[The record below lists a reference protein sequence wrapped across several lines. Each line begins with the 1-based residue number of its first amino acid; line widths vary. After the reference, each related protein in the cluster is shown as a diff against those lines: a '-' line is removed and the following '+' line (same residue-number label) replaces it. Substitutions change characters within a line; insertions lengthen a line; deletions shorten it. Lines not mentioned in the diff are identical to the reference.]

1 MFSSLYQET
10 SLLFSFSFEHFS
22 SHAQWCW
29 KGLLGINDTWYK
41 RRFGE
46 ITDFNEANNTGY
58 MFVDKTQSLDNKP
71 NTSSNYG
78 FLETI
83 AINEVTI
90 KQTFVDFQSRFLFEY
105 VIMELGLIGNK
116 YKQHSIK
123 NKSYFNEIK
132 RMGAGPHPSAPHVTK
147 EL

>member
-1 MFSSLYQET
+1 MIHGTERDLIVLLILMKLIKLDIYFSNMSNQWIINQIHQVIMDIWILFLLKMAT
-10 SLLFSFSFEHFS
+10 SGRLIQIFR
-22 SHAQWCW
+22 A
-29 KGLLGINDTWYK
+29 D
-41 RRFGE
+41 
-46 ITDFNEANNTGY
+46 
-58 MFVDKTQSLDNKP
+58 
-71 NTSSNYG
+71 
-78 FLETI
+78 
-83 AINEVTI
+83 
-90 KQTFVDFQSRFLFEY
+90 FLFEY